1 LIPGRNRSEVVDR
14 YVAELRGAGIVVMA
28 GTEHNTRRMLPIEPM
43 ALGGEPLSD
52 LSLEAF
58 WEGTCVVAA
67 HQELTAS
74 GRPGYVDGDGRPAV
88 GFADGEAR
96 IRSFRRI
103 GADLITTRSCARVQ
117 A

>member
-1 LIPGRNRSEVVDR
+1 M
-14 YVAELRGAGIVVMA
+14 AALRGAGIVVTA
-28 GTEHNTRRMLPIEPM
+28 GTEHNTQRMMPLAPM

-52 LSLEAF
+52 ASREAF

-67 HQELTAS
+67 HQKLCAS
-74 GRPGYVDGDGRPAV
+74 GEPGYVDGNGRPAG
-88 GFADGEAR
+88 GFADSEAR

-103 GADLITTRSCARVQ
+103 GADLITARSAAGVQ